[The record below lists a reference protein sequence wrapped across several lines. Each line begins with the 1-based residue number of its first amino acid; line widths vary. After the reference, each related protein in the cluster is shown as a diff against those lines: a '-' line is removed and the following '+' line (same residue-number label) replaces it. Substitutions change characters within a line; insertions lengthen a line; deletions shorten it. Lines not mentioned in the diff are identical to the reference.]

1 MPVSRGEPL
10 HDPLPTFYDNR
21 VSGNRYGVNGHV
33 NLMFDGPKLKTIYVD
48 LSGHELLQEEWS
60 VDGNGAVG
68 LTSKQKL
75 INDPEFHA

>member
-1 MPVSRGEPL
+1 
-10 HDPLPTFYDNR
+10 
-21 VSGNRYGVNGHV
+21 
-33 NLMFDGPKLKTIYVD
+33 MFDGPKLKTIYVD